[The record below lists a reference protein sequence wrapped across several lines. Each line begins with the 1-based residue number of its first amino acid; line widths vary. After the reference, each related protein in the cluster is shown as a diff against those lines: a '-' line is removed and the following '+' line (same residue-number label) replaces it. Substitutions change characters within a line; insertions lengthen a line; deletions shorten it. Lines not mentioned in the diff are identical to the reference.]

1 LAVIQEKADVPNAAN
16 VAGNKLHCHPACMI
30 CPIRV
35 CKVFLV
41 MHRVGLSGLVRV
53 AKVESLPK
61 GYGMELKMIPSQI
74 SLARWAE

>member
-1 LAVIQEKADVPNAAN
+1 
-16 VAGNKLHCHPACMI
+16 
-30 CPIRV
+30 
-35 CKVFLV
+35 